1 MLDTERESEEAPPTD
16 WEQARALAVLS
27 RRRGALSVWVRRL
40 LSPGAA
46 LRRRDSKLSRLARH
60 PLLAKCSRGERRLFS
75 WYADEVECAP
85 GDTIVRQKYIGHWF
99 FLIDSGVADVI
110 RDRRIV
116 GRLHG
121 GQYFGELALFG
132 GGGHPSTIR
141 ARTLL
146 RLFVVHRRH
155 FAVLIDRIPRLRWEL
170 ISSMSRRL
178 RASATENAV
187 VQPVIVP
194 DFLVSPQPKPRW
206 TIGASRRIAARVR
219 RIAWTVVLLVAAGF
233 ALANFHP
240 PVAVITPGPTFDV
253 SHDIAITGLPVE
265 VPSGKYLLT
274 SIRVDRPNVLGL
286 LLAAVR
292 ADREIVPIPRNEDL
306 KWVHLQQQTLFNESR
321 LLAAAAAAK
330 AQGMKVSLTGTG
342 ALVTGLIP
350 ESPASGALQRGDVI
364 VSVDESAVSVAADA
378 GRLIKSHEG
387 SHALRLEVERQS
399 RRIAVNVPTTV
410 EPRHSESTLAIGA
423 FVQTRELRVELPFKI
438 DFVKRDIGG
447 PSAGLVYALAI
458 SDMLNQA
465 DYAHG
470 RTIAATGTIDADG
483 RVGAVGGVKYKGE
496 SSQRAGALIFLVP
509 SGLVD
514 EAAGQPLLV
523 LGIDSLIEALT
534 ALIES
539 QI

>member
-1 MLDTERESEEAPPTD
+1 MLDTHTEADEAPTKD
-16 WEQARALAVLS
+16 WEQARALAILS
-27 RRRGALSVWVRRL
+27 RRRTTVSEFVRRL
-40 LSPGAA
+40 LFPREA

-60 PLLAKCSRGERRLFS
+60 PLLEKCSRAERRLFS
-75 WYADEVECAP
+75 WYADEVECSP
-85 GDTIVRQKYIGHWF
+85 GDTIVRQKFIGHWF

-110 RDRRIV
+110 RGGRVI

-132 GGGHPSTIR
+132 GGGHPSTIK
-141 ARTLL
+141 AHTLL

-170 ISSMSRRL
+170 ISSMTRRL
-178 RASATENAV
+178 RASATETAV
-187 VQPVIVP
+187 DQPVLIP

-206 TIGASRRIAARVR
+206 AIGATRRLAARLR
-219 RIAWTVVLLVAAGF
+219 RIAWAFALLIAAGF
-233 ALANFHP
+233 ALANYHP

-253 SHDIAITGLPVE
+253 SHDIAISGIPID
-265 VPSGKYLLT
+265 VPTGKYLLT
-274 SIRVDRPNVLGL
+274 SIRVERPSVLGL

-342 ALVTGLIP
+342 ALITGLIP
-350 ESPASGALQRGDVI
+350 ESPAAGALQRGDVI
-364 VSVDESAVSVAADA
+364 VSVDESVVSVAADA
-378 GRLIKSHEG
+378 GRLIKSHDG
-387 SHALRLEVERQS
+387 SHGIRLEVERQG
-399 RRIAVNVPTTV
+399 RRVAMEVATTV
-410 EPRHSESTLAIGA
+410 ERRNSESTLAIGA
-423 FVQTRELRVELPFKI
+423 FVQTRDLSVELPFKI

-458 SDMLNQA
+458 SDMLNKA

-496 SSQRAGALIFLVP
+496 SSHRAGALIFLVP

-514 EAAGQPLLV
+514 EASGQPFLV
-523 LGIDSLIEALT
+523 LGIDSLIQALT
-534 ALIES
+534 ALVES